1 MTDVDI
7 IEFRIQELEYVRA
20 RLQAEMDA
28 LEERRTELK
37 GAIAEMW
44 QWHDTAKD
52 SQGYGKTT
60 FDGKSKVLKLPTAGS
75 PTAIKDE
82 IENRA
87 LAIDGEDEELV
98 KKIRATKGR
107 ERSKRAIEIMDGHSP
122 HKDESDDGTRR
133 SD

>member
-20 RLQAEMDA
+20 RLQAEIDA
-28 LEERRTELK
+28 LEERRKETK

-44 QWHDTAKD
+44 KWHDTLKD

-60 FDGKSKVLKLPTAGS
+60 FDGKAKVLKLPTLGS
-75 PTAIKDE
+75 PAAVKAE

-98 KKIRATKGR
+98 KKIRAKKGR
-107 ERSKRAIEIMDGHSP
+107 ERSKRAIEIMDGKSP
-122 HKDESDDGTRR
+122 HKEDEDE
-133 SD
+133 